1 MPDLTHRFNQRIPM
15 RDGITLAADLT
26 LPAELPAPA
35 VVLRTPYGKTGEL
48 QSKRA
53 DTFGAAGYV
62 AVLVDVRGR
71 GDSDGDFAPYR
82 SDGPDGYDVIEWVA
96 AQDWCDGAVA
106 TWGGSYGGHIQWLAA
121 LEKPPSL
128 KAMVSLVTPSDPF
141 VENPTGLPT
150 PMSINWYRLVDAR
163 VPQHLDNIDWMAIY
177 NHRPLLT
184 MDEAAGFV
192 SANWRETLR
201 HSTLDEYWEPH
212 RYQHRL
218 AEIDV
223 PVLHI
228 SGWYDDEEIGT
239 PANFAAMVEA
249 GRAGQRLLMGP
260 WGHQVNTTRT
270 LGEVDFGPE
279 ALIDLDA
286 YTVAFLDEHVRGKA
300 PEQAGGQ
307 AGEQAPTPVRIFL
320 MGANEWRDESSWPP
334 AGAVESTYWLS
345 SDGRA
350 NSVFGDGRLVSRPPS
365 GDEPPDRWVHDPDRP
380 VPFVTGASSSQIGGP
395 DDYYGVETRGD
406 VLVFTSDEVAEPLDL
421 IGPVRLVA
429 HVATSA
435 KDTDV
440 VAMLL
445 DVHPNNFAQ
454 RLCDGMVRL
463 RFREGSARRS
473 DVVPEEAY
481 EVDIAMW
488 DTCHRLLPGHRLR
501 VHISASAFPKHDVNL
516 GTGGDMISETDGVVA
531 TNTLWHDAARPA
543 RLLLSARAAS
553 P

>member
-1 MPDLTHRFNQRIPM
+1 MTQLTRRFNQRIPM
-15 RDGITLAADLT
+15 RDGVTLAADLT

-35 VVLRTPYGKTGEL
+35 IVLRTPYGKTGEL
-48 QSKRA
+48 QNKRA
-53 DTFGAAGYV
+53 ETFATAGYV
-62 AVLVDVRGR
+62 AALVDVRGR
-71 GDSDGDFAPYR
+71 GDSDGQFAPYS
-82 SDGPDGYDVIEWVA
+82 SDGPDGYDVIEWA
-96 AQDWCDGAVA
+96 ASQEWCTGSVA

-163 VPQHLDNIDWMAIY
+163 VPQHTDNVDWMSVYA
-177 NHRPLLT
+177 HRPLLT

-201 HSTLDEYWEPH
+201 HSTLDEFWEPH
-212 RYQHRL
+212 RYQHRI
-218 AEIDV
+218 AEVDV

-239 PANFAAMVEA
+239 PLNFGAMVDA
-249 GRAGQRLLMGP
+249 GHGRQRLVMGP
-260 WGHQVNTTRT
+260 WGHQVNTTRK
-270 LGEVDFGPE
+270 LGEIDFGPE

-286 YTVAFLDEHVRGKA
+286 LTMSFLDEHVRDKA
-300 PEQAGGQ
+300 PVEPPA
-307 AGEQAPTPVRIFL
+307 PVRIFV
-320 MGANEWRDESSWPP
+320 MGANEWRDESTWPP
-334 AGAVESTYWLS
+334 AGAVESTHWLS

-350 NSVFGDGRLVSRPPS
+350 NSLFGDGRLVPRPPS
-365 GDEPPDRWVHDPDRP
+365 GDEPPDRWMHDPDRP
-380 VPFVTGASSSQIGGP
+380 VPFITGASSSQIGGP

-406 VLVFTSDEVAEPLDL
+406 VLVFTSDEVTEPVDL

-435 KDTDV
+435 LDTDA

-445 DVHPNNFAQ
+445 DVHPNNFVQ

-463 RFREGSARRS
+463 RFRDGHGARQ
-473 DVVPEEAY
+473 DVVPGEAY

-501 VHISASAFPKHDVNL
+501 VHVTSSAFPKHDVNL
-516 GTGGDMISETDGVVA
+516 GTGGDMISETDGVIA
-531 TNTLWHDAARPA
+531 TNTLWHDASHPT
-543 RLLLSARAAS
+543 RLLLHTR
-553 P
+553 PVG